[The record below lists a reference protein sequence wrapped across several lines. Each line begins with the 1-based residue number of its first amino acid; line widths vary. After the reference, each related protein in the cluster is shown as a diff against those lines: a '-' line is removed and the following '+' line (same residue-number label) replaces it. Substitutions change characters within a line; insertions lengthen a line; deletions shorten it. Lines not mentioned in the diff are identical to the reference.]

1 MSDYLKANMDN
12 LTKLILPYEPTQ
24 KQADLMLH
32 AIGADSR
39 KARRYKQKYFYHA
52 YRNGFDADGDDVAEW
67 DELVKMHLAIKKR
80 TYHVT
85 LAGIN
90 VLEVLTNSTIYLVD
104 CVGDAKPKVLTYLI
118 KNACY
123 CGYGCWIPV
132 PIWVIAD
139 RVHAPKRV
147 VRETL
152 QELVNDGLVVKT
164 YYGECDDEG
173 FPHCWHGWGLT
184 DKARELDEYKQAW
197 EEECRKIERGF
208 ESGEFE

>member
-1 MSDYLKANMDN
+1 MSDYLKFDESK
-12 LTKLILPYEPTQ
+12 LKELILPYNEVTE
-24 KQADLMLH
+24 KQANLMLH
-32 AIGADSR
+32 AIGADST
-39 KARRYKQKYFYHA
+39 KARKYKGKLYYYA
-52 YRNGFDADGDDVAEW
+52 YRNGFDAGGNDIAEW
-67 DELVKMHLAIKKR
+67 DKLVSMHLAEKKR
-80 TYHVT
+80 VYHV
-85 LAGIN
+85 N
-90 VLEVLTNSTIYLVD
+90 VLETLTDSRIYLVD
-104 CVGDAKPKVLTYLI
+104 CVADAKPKVLTYLI

-139 RVHAPKRV
+139 RIHAPKKV

-152 QELVNDGLVVKT
+152 QELVSDGLVVKT

-197 EEECRKIERGF
+197 EEECRKIGMQNE
-208 ESGEFE
+208 GE